1 MANKIAYVHILSG
14 EITCITITNEEGSTG
29 EQGQPDGA
37 TYTTVNPHLET
48 TITYELVDGKVTP
61 VTQEDIMNR
70 MNDPSDTTVVAP
82 TE

>member
-14 EITCITITNEEGSTG
+14 EITCITITEELGATG
-29 EQGQPDGA
+29 EQGQPSGS

-70 MNDPSDTTVVAP
+70 MNDPSDTTVIP
-82 TE
+82 EG